1 MRRATERW
9 RRANST
15 MHDMTPSQSPREGPP
30 WHAHDGAGADAW
42 RALTR
47 AQTLEETAA
56 AWAAIMRDQID
67 RIDGIDV
74 VAVAALRRHATGG
87 RLQTIGVCPV
97 GRAPPRD
104 AIDAAEAAMEQ
115 RKGVARGDL
124 PTGAGASGSGLVHA
138 AAPLMVDDV
147 PAGAV
152 LVEMRPATR
161 GAMQQALRQL
171 QWGGAWIRDRLRAE
185 AASGAATQHQAAVHA
200 LNAVAT
206 VAEQVDF
213 PTAARAACT
222 DLATRFACD
231 RVSLGFR
238 RRRHARVMA
247 ISHSAQ
253 FSRRMQLSRALAETM
268 DEAIDQRA
276 PILWPDD
283 DAEVPMAT
291 RAARALCEAHGSGH
305 VYTVPLYAGGLFV
318 GALVFER
325 DDDTPFSQRDL
336 DILEAVTTV
345 LAPVLEEKRRNDRW
359 LVAKAWGALVRQ
371 LGILIGP
378 GHLGRKLAVGAA
390 LALVAFFSVA
400 TTDFEI
406 SADARVVGQ
415 IEREI
420 APGFDG
426 IIAEVP
432 VVAGDRVAAGDLLVR
447 LDDRDLALERLRLLT
462 ERQSQQ
468 LQYDEAVATRDRA
481 EMRIRRNRIEQAETR
496 IELIDARIARTR
508 LTAPFDAL
516 VISGDLDQS
525 LGTAVSRGETLM
537 TLAPADAYEVTL
549 QVEERHI
556 DAVAPGQTGALRVT
570 ALPARTFPITID
582 RITPVASYGEGLTTF
597 AVDARLDAAAP
608 ELHPGMEGVGRIAI
622 EERLLIDVWTRPILD
637 WFRLTL
643 WRHLP
648 V

>member
-1 MRRATERW
+1 
-9 RRANST
+9 
-15 MHDMTPSQSPREGPP
+15 MHDMTPSQNAPRDGPSGP
-30 WHAHDGAGADAW
+30 VRDWAGSDTW

-47 AQTLEETAA
+47 AQTLRDTAA

-67 RIDGIDV
+67 RIHGV
-74 VAVAALRRHATGG
+74 EAVAVAALQRNPAGG
-87 RLQTIGVCPV
+87 RLQTIGVCPL
-97 GRAPPRD
+97 GRVPPRD
-104 AIDAAEAAMEQ
+104 AIVAAEAAIEQ
-115 RKGVARGDL
+115 CKGVARGDL
-124 PTGAGASGSGLVHA
+124 PSDADDGGAGLVHA
-138 AAPLMVDDV
+138 AAPIMIDDV

-161 GAMQQALRQL
+161 AAMQQALRQL

-185 AASGAATQHQAAVHA
+185 AAAGEAGHHRAAVHA

-206 VAEQVDF
+206 VAEQAEF
-213 PTAARAACT
+213 ATAARASCT
-222 DLATRFACD
+222 DLATRFKCD

-238 RRRHARVMA
+238 RRRHSRVAA

-283 DAEVPMAT
+283 DAETPMST
-291 RAARALCEAHGSGH
+291 HAARALGHAHGAGH

-325 DDDTPFSQRDL
+325 DAASPFSQRDL

-359 LVAKAWGALVRQ
+359 LVTKASDALVRQ
-371 LGILIGP
+371 LGAMIGP
-378 GHLGRKLAVGAA
+378 GHLGRKVAVAGA
-390 LALVAFFSVA
+390 LALVAFFSFA
-400 TTDFEI
+400 TTEFEI

-415 IEREI
+415 VEREV

-462 ERQSQQ
+462 ERQSHQ
-468 LQYDEAVATRDRA
+468 LQYDEAVAARDRA
-481 EMRIRRNRIEQAETR
+481 EMRIRRNRIAQAETR

-516 VISGDLDQS
+516 IISGDLDQS

-537 TLAPADAYEVTL
+537 TLAPADAYEVKL

-556 DAVAPGQTGALRVT
+556 DAVASGQSGALRVT
-570 ALPARTFPITID
+570 ALPERSFPITID

-597 AVDARLDAAAP
+597 VVDARLDAPAP

-643 WRHLP
+643 WRHSP